1 MATSDR
7 AQRDFKLDIDNMARL
22 AKNYE
27 KIFSK
32 LDFITPY
39 EASEKLNVSHDEI
52 KNMIKE
58 NRIIF
63 FKANL
68 FTFIP
73 VFQFEDNKI
82 NPLFSTLLD
91 LVHDDINSERGKMQ
105 PKNLVMYTLL
115 KSYEFHHVNQFGGK
129 SKTSFN
135 GIKYIEYFGE
145 EGVRDVAERL
155 HNVVYHEMG
164 M

>member
-7 AQRDFKLDIDNMARL
+7 AQRDFNVDIKNMSRL
-22 AKNYE
+22 AEHYE
-27 KIFSK
+27 EIFSK
-32 LDFITPY
+32 LDFITPH